1 MTLTAGFSK
10 VCESSSG
17 GLLEVHLANVDD
29 VTSFTLTG
37 EDYTAVTMVATKVFY
52 KFEFEQDTAEYRE
65 NVERSDT
72 GAVSATHEVEFQIT
86 KMTSASRAAIQEIMD
101 ASPCGLIAIVKDGNG
116 NQWTSGYS
124 EVALLERPMRIAS
137 DTSATGKAF
146 TDSNASIV
154 MLSSV
159 DGEKARVFTGTVPV

>member
-1 MTLTAGFSK
+1 
-10 VCESSSG
+10 
-17 GLLEVHLANVDD
+17 
-29 VTSFTLTG
+29 
-37 EDYTAVTMVATKVFY
+37 
-52 KFEFEQDTAEYRE
+52 
-65 NVERSDT
+65 
-72 GAVSATHEVEFQIT
+72 
-86 KMTSASRAAIQEIMD
+86 MD

-124 EVALLERPMRIAS
+124 EVALLERPMRISS

-159 DGEKARVFTGTVPV
+159 DGEKSRVFTGTVPV